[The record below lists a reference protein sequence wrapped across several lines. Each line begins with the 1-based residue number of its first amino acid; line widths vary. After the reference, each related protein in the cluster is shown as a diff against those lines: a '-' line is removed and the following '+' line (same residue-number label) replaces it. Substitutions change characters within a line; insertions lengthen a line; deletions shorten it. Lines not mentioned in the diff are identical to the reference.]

1 MNNLKKIVLLLIIM
15 IGLLSFKLADTK
27 LFEFSYPKRDNTT
40 ITLSAN
46 NFKKFTK
53 EWRGEDYYY
62 YSEGKDGI
70 ICSILYY
77 KLNEGE
83 KLSLVSAHK
92 QAIGGP
98 DISPAYPFAY
108 FSNYSNL
115 KKYETNVENWGESTD
130 DFMFRQNDILEFQ
143 GVKIKQKHM
152 YGYLMADHDL
162 FVNIHLSKTNFTASD
177 STAMRQI
184 LSSLV
189 KKNKN

>member
-1 MNNLKKIVLLLIIM
+1 MKKIKKIVLCITILT
-15 IGLLSFKLADTK
+15 GLLSFKLADTK

-46 NFKKFTK
+46 NFNKFTK

-62 YSEGKDGI
+62 YSESKDGI

-77 KLNEGE
+77 KLNYEE
-83 KLSLVSAHK
+83 KRSLVDAPK
-92 QAIGGP
+92 IAIGGP

-115 KKYETNVENWGESTD
+115 KKYESNVENWGKPTD
-130 DFMFRQNDILEFQ
+130 NFMFRQNDITEFQ
-143 GVKIKQKHM
+143 GIKMKQKHM
-152 YGYLMADHDL
+152 YAYFMADKDL
-162 FVNIHLSKTNFTASD
+162 FVNIHLSKTDFTPTD

-184 LSSLV
+184 LSSLT
-189 KKNKN
+189 KKK